1 MLEFL
6 QIVLLS
12 IEPPLANIES
22 TLLPT
27 LLHTIPHNLHDEV
40 FQVTSLILDIYSAQI
55 SADNISLL
63 VAVLVHKYTMRSK
76 EHKMLVDKVVSLILL
91 G

>member
-12 IEPPLANIES
+12 IEPPLSETES
-22 TLLPT
+22 SLLQT

-40 FQVTSLILDIYSAQI
+40 FQVASLMLEIYSTQI

-63 VAVLVHKYTMRSK
+63 VSVLVHKYTMRSK
-76 EHKMLVDKVVSLILL
+76 EHKMLVDKVVTRILL

>member
-1 MLEFL
+1 
-6 QIVLLS
+6 VLLS
-12 IEPPLANIES
+12 IEPPLENIES

-40 FQVTSLILDIYSAQI
+40 FQVTSLMLDIYSSQI
-55 SADNISLL
+55 SAENISLL

>member
-12 IEPPLANIES
+12 ITPPLQDIEA

-40 FQVTSLILDIYSAQI
+40 FQVTSLMLEIYSTEL
-55 SADNISLL
+55 STTNMSLL
-63 VAVLVHKYTMRSK
+63 VNVLVHKYTMRSK
-76 EHKMLVDKVVSLILL
+76 EHKMLVDKVVNRILL